1 MTRVHF
7 RWDRR
12 PSQPAAKALRRVVV
26 EAVRRSRG
34 PEAEVYVVVTG
45 DNDLQRLNRVYR
57 KLDRPT
63 DVLSF
68 PDGDPLPD
76 GGLLLGEIVISLDA
90 ARRQAAE
97 LGHGELRELEELVL
111 HGTLHLL
118 GHDHEQ
124 DDGEMEDLELRLR
137 EELLG

>member
-1 MTRVHF
+1 
-7 RWDRR
+7 
-12 PSQPAAKALRRVVV
+12 V
-26 EAVRRSRG
+26 EAVRRSHG

-45 DNDLQRLNRVYR
+45 DDELQRLNRDYR

-68 PDGDPLPD
+68 PDGDLLPE
-76 GGLLLGEIVISLDA
+76 GERLLGEIVISLDA
-90 ARRQAAE
+90 ARRQAGE
-97 LGHGELRELEELVL
+97 LGHSELRELEELVL

>member
-1 MTRVHF
+1 MTRVLF

-12 PSQPAAKALRRVVV
+12 PSQPAAEALRRVVV
-26 EAVRRSRG
+26 EVVRRSRG
-34 PEAEVYVVVTG
+34 PQAEVHVLVTG
-45 DNDLQRLNRVYR
+45 DEELQRLNRSYR

-68 PDGDPLPD
+68 PDGDPLPT
-76 GGLLLGEIVISLDA
+76 GGVLLGEVVVSLDA
-90 ARRQAAE
+90 VRRQAAE
-97 LGHGELRELEELVL
+97 LGHSELRELEELVL

-118 GHDHEQ
+118 GHDHER
-124 DDGEMEDLELRLR
+124 DNGEMEDLELRLR

>member
-1 MTRVHF
+1 MSRV
-7 RWDRR
+7 RNVSRQWLQEKGREPTLEEVARR
-12 PSQPAAKALRRVVV
+12 AETTVEEARRVL
-26 EAVRRSRG
+26 AMSRY
-34 PEAEVYVVVTG
+34 PIS
-45 DNDLQRLNRVYR
+45 
-57 KLDRPT
+57 LDRPVGNSE
-63 DVLSF
+63 DSHF
-68 PDGDPLPD
+68 GDLLPD

-90 ARRQAAE
+90 ARRQAVE
-97 LGHGELRELEELVL
+97 LGHSELRELEELVL